1 MLSVIAGSAM
11 SMNNAASVRESGPY
25 LVIAGNIGVGKSSLT
40 ERLANALGWLPVY
53 EAVDE
58 NPYLADFYA
67 DMPRWSFQSQ
77 IFFLSRRLK
86 LQTELLLRSGG
97 LVQDRSVYEDAE
109 VFAANLHRQGALDG
123 RDYATYRALYD
134 GICELLPVPDLLVY
148 LRCGVPTLLDR
159 IALRGRAF
167 EQHIAP
173 EYLAQLNSLYD
184 GWIDRWRLC
193 PVLTIQADELDFV
206 RDPAHL
212 QLIINK
218 IQARLP
224 SKVTQI
230 NP

>member
-1 MLSVIAGSAM
+1 MVNSV
-11 SMNNAASVRESGPY
+11 NNRALTSETGPY

-40 ERLANALGWLPVY
+40 ERLAKALGWLPVY

-67 DMPRWSFQSQ
+67 DMPRWGFQSQ

-134 GICELLPVPDLLVY
+134 GLCELLPAPDLLVY
-148 LRCGVPTLLDR
+148 LRSGVPTLLDR

-173 EYLAQLNSLYD
+173 DYLDHLNTLYD
-184 GWIDRWRLC
+184 GWINRWRLC

-212 QLIINK
+212 QLIISK
-218 IQARLP
+218 IQARLATKADP
-224 SKVTQI
+224 IS
-230 NP
+230 P

>member
-1 MLSVIAGSAM
+1 MLSQPVSQRSTTSLPKAD
-11 SMNNAASVRESGPY
+11 SGPY

-40 ERLANALGWLPVY
+40 ERLATACGWLPVY

-67 DMPRWSFQSQ
+67 DMPRWGFQSQ

-109 VFAANLHRQGALDG
+109 VFAANLHRQGALDS

-134 GICELLPVPDLLVY
+134 GLCALLPAPDLLVY
-148 LRCGVPTLLDR
+148 LRSGVPTLLER
-159 IALRGRAF
+159 INRRGRVF

-173 EYLAQLNSLYD
+173 DYLAQLNSLYD
-184 GWIDRWRLC
+184 SWIACWQQC

-206 RDPAHL
+206 QEPGHL
-212 QLIINK
+212 ELIISK
-218 IQARLP
+218 IQDRLAAGTASDTP
-224 SKVTQI
+224 
-230 NP
+230 

>member
-1 MLSVIAGSAM
+1 
-11 SMNNAASVRESGPY
+11 MNTNNLALHRETGPY

-77 IFFLSRRLK
+77 IFFLSRRLR
-86 LQTELLLRSGG
+86 LQTELLLRSGA

-109 VFAANLHRQGALDG
+109 VFALNLYHQGALDG

-134 GICELLPVPDLLVY
+134 GLCDLLPAPDLLVY
-148 LRCGVPTLLDR
+148 LRSGVPCLLDR
-159 IALRGRAF
+159 IRLRGRAF

-173 EYLAQLNSLYD
+173 EYLGQLNSLYD

-206 RDPAHL
+206 QDPAHL
-212 QLIINK
+212 QLVISK
-218 IQARLP
+218 IQTRLL
-224 SKVTQI
+224 SKVTP